1 MSLKHVLFVREES
14 IDEKDI
20 IIHDDVFMAGCKL
33 GELESP
39 KPILTVDGKEM
50 DYKIATY
57 SWAENGHA
65 IDANAVAPPYLVENM
80 DFNVV
85 PADAKL
91 LIRFRYQPADM
102 EAGIWKNDRVHFER
116 VMNNTVIL
124 PKGSGSFIYV
134 IHASWEEGNAIYAIP
149 IKVK

>member
-1 MSLKHVLFVREES
+1 MRRILLFMMM
-14 IDEKDI
+14 I
-20 IIHDDVFMAGCKL
+20 FMEGCKL
-33 GELESP
+33 GELEPP
-39 KPILTVDGKEM
+39 KPILTVHDKEM

-65 IDANAVAPPYLVENM
+65 IDADAAAPPYLVENM

-91 LIRFRYQPADM
+91 LIRFRYQPVNI

-124 PKGSGSFIYV
+124 PKDQDLLFTLFMLVGKREMRFMQFR
-134 IHASWEEGNAIYAIP
+134 
-149 IKVK
+149 